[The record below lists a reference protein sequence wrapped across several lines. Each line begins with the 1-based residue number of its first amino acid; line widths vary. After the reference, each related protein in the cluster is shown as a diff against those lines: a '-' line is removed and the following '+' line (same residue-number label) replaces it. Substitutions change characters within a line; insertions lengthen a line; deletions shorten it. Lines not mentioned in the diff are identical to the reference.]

1 MADTRQRHSG
11 RRSPTLNPA
20 RASMPVSLGY
30 NNYGGDL
37 HAIPTARY
45 DASVPRRGT
54 DYRAPHSPTTTIT
67 TYNVTKDPNGVSKSA
82 SARDSSHHKHRR
94 SSTVDPP
101 QRPIIVTTN
110 HAKPQTS
117 SSHASSGTR
126 TSSPPRDS
134 YRGNDDAYYAQ
145 PASSVRSRSQHRHHG
160 HTQSASLDN
169 DEFYRLR
176 ERVGGDERLRAPD
189 PYRHARPQSLYPG
202 SALTGGAAVTA
213 YEDEGFEYATP
224 GDLARYDIEHGRARR
239 SRGESVDRPYYRPS
253 VNIPSGEAGR
263 HDSRSRGPPP
273 TSSGL
278 DRYNRAAAAGTY
290 DRPSVTVPV
299 TVPVAVPT
307 PPVVAPLPPVEPPRR
322 PALIEPVK
330 PVQRS
335 PSVGRAPRPRPIS
348 LYQDPSPRMSH
359 PDDIY
364 RSRDDERI
372 HKDRR
377 DRAETF
383 RDENIASRG
392 FGIRTD
398 LLEPAG
404 PRSAEP
410 DRRDYDDRRLRRE
423 IQDREPRRFSDEEL
437 DRARNRDG
445 RKSLEDALSRSRL
458 DEDRDNK
465 DAGRGDKIREKV
477 ASGLGIAAAAMGLG
491 KTAEVDNDR
500 DSKDSSRRRR
510 DIADGKDPVGSRAA
524 ERYAPRDNPVPAH
537 KSSPQGEPVVVE
549 RREHRRDRADSNDS
563 SSSRELDRD
572 RGRDRGREPDRER
585 DYSRPARERDADR
598 ERATSRA
605 RDHDRDKERDRDRDR
620 EKELEREWERERER
634 ELERERERERNR
646 RDADGKLPAGH
657 GGDLRDESPHSDGSG
672 AASRRRRRNSTAA
685 FDPTDTRDLTDLKTQ
700 LAAMDSKSES
710 KDNASSS
717 KERTPEADAVVAS
730 GSEKQPE
737 SRGRESSQTSEEKQ
751 VRVVS
756 PPREKKLEKPIK
768 GILKQPRA
776 QFPED
781 ENPIREG
788 VAPHKDDKTK
798 KDVPPGARWTKV
810 NRKMVNPE
818 ALTIGKERFE
828 VRDDFVIVLRV
839 LSKEEIQAYATATA
853 QIRGKQDEAALISNG
868 MIRTNTITEMRRR
881 EARDTDDDRDYDSRD
896 TDDRRRRHDRDR
908 DSETDRERERE
919 RRRYRELLEEEQHRP
934 KAIEYDTHGDDRAHR
949 RRSHKDGGYDSDN
962 RR

>member
-1 MADTRQRHSG
+1 MADARQRHSG

-30 NNYGGDL
+30 NNYGGDI

-54 DYRAPHSPTTTIT
+54 DYRAPQSPTKTIT
-67 TYNVTKDPNGVSKSA
+67 TYNVTKDPNGVSRSA

-110 HAKPQTS
+110 HAKPQAS

-134 YRGNDDAYYAQ
+134 YRGNDDTYYAQ
-145 PASSVRSRSQHRHHG
+145 PASSARSRSQHRHHG
-160 HTQSASLDN
+160 HSQSASLDN

-176 ERVGGDERLRAPD
+176 ERVGGDERLRALD
-189 PYRHARPQSLYPG
+189 PYRHPRGQALYPG
-202 SALTGGAAVTA
+202 SPLTGGTAVTAA
-213 YEDEGFEYATP
+213 YEDEGFEYSTP
-224 GDLARYDIEHGRARR
+224 GDLARYDIEHGRAHR
-239 SRGESVDRPYYRPS
+239 SQRESVDRSYHRPS
-253 VNIPSGEAGR
+253 VNIPSGETGR

-299 TVPVAVPT
+299 AVPT
-307 PPVVAPLPPVEPPRR
+307 PPVVPPLPLVEPPRR

-383 RDENIASRG
+383 RDENVPSRG

-398 LLEPAG
+398 LLEPADRR
-404 PRSAEP
+404 PAEP

-423 IQDREPRRFSDEEL
+423 IQDREPRHFSEEEL
-437 DRARNRDG
+437 DHARNRDG
-445 RKSLEDALSRSRL
+445 RKPLEDALSRSRL
-458 DEDRDNK
+458 EDDRDSKNG
-465 DAGRGDKIREKV
+465 GRGDKSREKV
-477 ASGLGIAAAAMGLG
+477 ASGLGIVAAAMGLG
-491 KTAEVDNDR
+491 KTAKVDDDR
-500 DSKDSSRRRR
+500 DGKDSSRRRW
-510 DIADGKDPVGSRAA
+510 DIADSKEPVASRAA
-524 ERYAPRDNPVPAH
+524 ERHTPRDSSVPAH
-537 KSSPQGEPVVVE
+537 RSPPQGEPVVVE
-549 RREHRRDRADSNDS
+549 RREHRRDRADSKDS
-563 SSSRELDRD
+563 SSSGELDRD
-572 RGRDRGREPDRER
+572 RGRDRGREPNREH
-585 DYSRPARERDADR
+585 DYSRPARERDTDR

-605 RDHDRDKERDRDRDR
+605 RDRDRDKEMDRDRDR
-620 EKELEREWERERER
+620 ERELEREWERERER

-646 RDADGKLPAGH
+646 RDADGKLVAVS

-672 AASRRRRRNSTAA
+672 AAPRRRRRNSTAA

-710 KDNASSS
+710 KDHASSS
-717 KERTPEADAVVAS
+717 KERKSEADTVVAS
-730 GSEKQPE
+730 GSEKQSE
-737 SRGRESSQTSEEKQ
+737 SRGRESSQTHEDKQ

-756 PPREKKLEKPIK
+756 PPREKKPEKPIK
-768 GILKQPRA
+768 GILKQPRT

-798 KDVPPGARWTKV
+798 KDVPLGARWTKV

-853 QIRGKQDEAALISNG
+853 QIR
-868 MIRTNTITEMRRR
+868 EMRRR
-881 EARDTDDDRDYDSRD
+881 EARDTDDERDYDSRD
-896 TDDRRRRHDRDR
+896 SDDRRRRRDRDRDR

-919 RRRYRELLEEEQHRP
+919 RRRYRELLEEEQHHP
-934 KAIEYDTHGDDRAHR
+934 KAIEYDTHDDDRHHR
-949 RRSHKDGGYDSDN
+949 RRSHRDGGYDSDN